1 MAHIFAFGNKIRGRC
16 RPYLCLVKLDIQ
28 QLPLTYDIGI
38 LLKKER
44 YARERYGQRK
54 TGVYDIAAAGVHI
67 PFAKQSR
74 RYVYGYGICL
84 ALVDIPHQR
93 HEATLERFA
102 QPCPEK
108 TVEHHVALAQIWRS
122 EIACH
127 LGKINLVHTD
137 KAVAL
142 LFAVMRQL
150 VVHIKQKHL
159 HPLVTLLY
167 KHSGHCQRIAAVI
180 ARTGY
185 DHYALRGQ
193 KARNNLATHRTGG
206 TFHKL
211 YGIYFLRLTRS
222 AVYILDYIRVKYFH
236 QKQVLKG
243 CLT

>member
-1 MAHIFAFGNKIRGRC
+1 MASVRLAC
-16 RPYLCLVKLDIQ
+16 M
-28 QLPLTYDIGI
+28 T
-38 LLKKER
+38 
-44 YARERYGQRK
+44 
-54 TGVYDIAAAGVHI
+54 
-67 PFAKQSR
+67 SR
-74 RYVYGYGICL
+74 RLVFTFHSPNNPEGMSIDMVY
-84 ALVDIPHQR
+84 ALLSLIYLTSDMKP
-93 HEATLERFA
+93 
-102 QPCPEK
+102 P
-108 TVEHHVALAQIWRS
+108 WRGS
-122 EIACH
+122 RNPAPKRPCH

-150 VVHIKQKHL
+150 VVYIKQKHL

-167 KHSGHCQRIAAVI
+167 KHSGHCQRIATVI

-193 KARNNLATHRTGG
+193 KARNNLTTHRTGG

-243 CLT
+243 CLTLSVRTKGNTYQITKLH